1 MASRDLKVSLI
12 GEDKTSAAFGSA
24 GGGAQKFAAIG
35 VAAMAALAAGA
46 AAAAGALFKIG
57 ESFDESYDTIRVG
70 TGATGDALNALKDDF
85 RAVVSSVPTDF
96 ASASTAIADI
106 NTRLGLTGQ
115 PLQNVSKQFLEL
127 SRITKTDVA
136 GNIDAGTAALNSFGA
151 TADQQPAFL
160 DQIFRASQNSGVGFA
175 ELSNELAANGTV
187 LRAVGFD
194 FTEST
199 ALIAALG
206 KAGVSTSDVMPAL
219 SRTMKTAAEQGKDAG
234 TVFQETFDAIKSA
247 PDATSAAQVAME
259 VFGDKAGPKLAAM
272 VREGKLSFEDML
284 AAVQG
289 GSDTIMQA
297 GADTMDFGE
306 KWTMFKNN
314 VLLALEPVATRVF
327 NSIGDAMDRF
337 SAWWATNGPAII
349 ATATAIGA
357 SLTAAFTTAAS
368 GVQTAVGL
376 FQQFQPIVLAVAGL
390 IAAVFIPHWVA
401 LAVASTVNAGKVVA
415 GWLATQAGAI
425 KAAAVHSAQV
435 VGMVAKWVAMSVA
448 ATVNAAKVVAGWVAT
463 SAGAVAAGAVM
474 AAQTAVHVAK
484 WAFLGAQSLLHAAKV
499 AAAWLIAM
507 GPIGLVIA
515 AVVGLVALIIANWD
529 TVTRVTVEL
538 WNKVKEVTAAAWE
551 WIKAAVKAGVDFL
564 VSLFLNFTGPGLIIK
579 HWDTIKAATSA
590 AWDAV
595 KGVVSGA
602 IDGVLGFVQRLAAI
616 PGQVAGWFGAAK
628 DGALRALDSLV
639 GFVGGIPGRISGA
652 LGDLGSLLVNAGR
665 QLIEGLLRGIT
676 DAFRKV
682 KDTLGRLT
690 SMLPDWKGPA
700 DKDAKLLYGAGKLVM
715 GGFERGLR
723 DSFGDVKSTLS
734 DATDLVGMN
743 ARGTG
748 YIMGRVQQTAQN
760 PVAVSAPAGSGESA
774 LLAEIRGLR
783 ADIQRLPRDYRMG
796 QRQGI

>member
-12 GEDKTSAAFGSA
+12 GDDQTGKAFGSA

-57 ESFDESYDTIRVG
+57 DSFDESYDTIRVG

-151 TADQQPAFL
+151 TANQQPAFL

-234 TVFQETFDAIKSA
+234 TVFQETFDAIKAA

-327 NSIGDAMDRF
+327 NSIGEALDRF
-337 SAWWATNGPAII
+337 SAWWSTNGPTII
-349 ATATAIGA
+349 ATATTIGTT
-357 SLTAAFTTAAS
+357 LVAAFGSATDALRTAFGFLS
-368 GVQTAVGL
+368 DNSTVFTV
-376 FQQFQPIVLAVAGL
+376 VAGI
-390 IAAVFIPHWVA
+390 IAAVFIPHFVA
-401 LAVASTVNAGKVVA
+401 MATAATVNAAKTVVA
-415 GWLATQAGAI
+415 WVTTQVAAI
-425 KAAAVHSAQV
+425 KAAAVHSGQV
-435 VGMVAKWVAMSVA
+435 VGMVAKWVAMSVG

-463 SAGAVAAGAVM
+463 SAGAIAAGAVM

-499 AAAWLIAM
+499 AAAWLIAI

-529 TVTRVTVEL
+529 TIKRVTVDL
-538 WNKVKEVTAAAWE
+538 WNSV
-551 WIKAAVKAGVDFL
+551 
-564 VSLFLNFTGPGLIIK
+564 
-579 HWDTIKAATSA
+579 KAATSA
-590 AWDAV
+590 AWDWIKGAVSAAVSAVSGAVSGAWNAV
-595 KGVVSGA
+595 KGATAAAWDAVKGATSAAWDAVRSFVSGA
-602 IDGVLGFVQRLAAI
+602 IDAALGAVGRLGAI
-616 PGQVAGWFGAAK
+616 PGQVAGWFGSAR
-628 DGALRALDSLV
+628 DGAVRALDSLV
-639 GFVGGIPGRISGA
+639 GFVGGIPGRITGA
-652 LGDLGSLLVNAGR
+652 LGNLGGLLSDAGR
-665 QLIEGLLRGIT
+665 RVIQGFIDGIT
-676 DAFRKV
+676 GAFGRV
-682 KDTLGRLT
+682 RDTLKKLT
-690 SMLPDWKGPA
+690 GMLPDWKGPA

-715 GGFERGLR
+715 GGLDRGLR
-723 DSFGDVKSTLS
+723 DSFGDIKSTMS
-734 DATDLVGMN
+734 DATDLIGMN

-748 YIMGRVQQTAQN
+748 YVMDRLSHSTPAPTAHRN
-760 PVAVSAPAGSGESA
+760 LTVNINAAGENIDENRLMT
-774 LLAEIRGLR
+774 LLSRAE
-783 ADIQRLPRDYRMG
+783 RLAGY
-796 QRQGI
+796 